1 MQEVKL
7 RALRTEWSWKREGRR
22 AQEGEWGRRGVR
34 LNTEYIHVWKPE
46 KNEIKKPKK
55 KKEMGVFNFI
65 RFIPIY
71 LLSQQ
76 LNPEPPNLEEE
87 VWVYHSQE

>member
-7 RALRTEWSWKREGRR
+7 RALRTEWSRKREGRR

-46 KNEIKKPKK
+46 KK
-55 KKEMGVFNFI
+55 
-65 RFIPIY
+65 
-71 LLSQQ
+71 
-76 LNPEPPNLEEE
+76 
-87 VWVYHSQE
+87 

>member
-7 RALRTEWSWKREGRR
+7 RALRTEWSRKREGRR

-46 KNEIKKPKK
+46 KNEIKNPRKK
-55 KKEMGVFNFI
+55 RKWGSLILFDSFQFI
-65 RFIPIY
+65 Y
-71 LLSQQ
+71 
-76 LNPEPPNLEEE
+76 
-87 VWVYHSQE
+87 